1 MVVHLVKNCVIDI
14 VINIYTQWNS
24 IVISQFLKQWDS
36 GQNAW
41 LQEV

>member
-1 MVVHLVKNCVIDI
+1 MVVHLVKNSVIDI

-24 IVISQFLKQWDS
+24 IVINQFLTQWDS
-36 GQNAW
+36 GQNVW